1 MQRRASEGKQ
11 VEYHLRDGILD
22 QALEQ
27 LAQRH
32 LHSGSS
38 SKSQVAVAACKAPLV
53 AGPPHQIPRAA
64 IDAMKPA
71 SVARE
76 HGTKQRKY
84 APGVLRGGNGGH
96 SRTKQRKLSPEARH
110 AHPR

>member
-11 VEYHLRDGILD
+11 VEYHLGDGILD

-32 LHSGSS
+32 LHIGSS
-38 SKSQVAVAACKAPLV
+38 SKFQVATCKASLV
-53 AGPPHQIPRAA
+53 AGPPHQIPRAV

-76 HGTKQRKY
+76 HGTKQRKD
-84 APGVLRGGNGGH
+84 APRVLRGGNSGH
-96 SRTKQRKLSPEARH
+96 SRTKQRKLSPQARH